1 MRAPA
6 GTHDAGRASPPP
18 HALPLL
24 AAAELICAQ
33 RERLCEDHRA
43 WLRWMAE
50 AYPPHVIAT
59 LGDVVSAAP
68 AAAARRLHIL
78 SRAAKYHHA
87 RFAYARDKERFD
99 AAAVR
104 ALCAAQRKLGR
115 AEGRIEADAS
125 RAAKEAL
132 AVTAAYARKLETL
145 ERAVASAALVSLS
158 KA

>member
-1 MRAPA
+1 
-6 GTHDAGRASPPP
+6 
-18 HALPLL
+18 
-24 AAAELICAQ
+24 
-33 RERLCEDHRA
+33 
-43 WLRWMAE
+43 MAE
-50 AYPPHVIAT
+50 AYPPHVTESLVDVDDVAT

-68 AAAARRLHIL
+68 DAAARRLHIL